1 LQEKE
6 QKNSPIKQRILHF
19 AQHHCD
25 SKREFYAR
33 TGISRG
39 TLESKTGITESTL
52 VKFFT
57 TYKNVNPFY
66 FITGEGEIL
75 KHKTP
80 PGKKD
85 SQQVAELQPPCE
97 DIPQHTSILR
107 DIIKEKDKR
116 IEELCTKVGGL
127 QYEVAKLKKD
137 SNTSC
142 HSNTAE

>member
-1 LQEKE
+1 M
-6 QKNSPIKQRILHF
+6 HF
-19 AQHHCD
+19 AQHYCD

-66 FITGEGEIL
+66 FITGEGDIF
-75 KHKTP
+75 KQKTP
-80 PGKKD
+80 PGVEPVH
-85 SQQVAELQPPCE
+85 QVAESREPYDPGSHGEKTVLQKLLK
-97 DIPQHTSILR
+97 D
-107 DIIKEKDKR
+107 KDKR

-127 QYEVAKLKKD
+127 QNEVAQLKKD
-137 SNTSC
+137 NKTSC
-142 HSNTAE
+142 HHDHAE